1 MEPDDFFQHAAK
13 AISDLINQRPWSPT
27 VEEIAQVIEEAWW
40 QSPVIFEEDFGRL
53 LDAANRRRGRLRGK
67 A

>member
-1 MEPDDFFQHAAK
+1 MEPDDFFRHAAK

-27 VEEIAQVIEEAWW
+27 VDEIAEVIEEAWW
-40 QSPVIFEEDFGRL
+40 QSPAIFNEDFDKL
-53 LDAANRRRGRLRGK
+53 LDAAIKRRRRRRGK

>member
-13 AISDLINQRPWSPT
+13 AISDLINQRPWSAT
-27 VEEIAQVIEEAWW
+27 VEELAQVIEEAWW
-40 QSPVIFEEDFGRL
+40 QLPVMFEEGLGRL
-53 LDAANRRRGRLRGK
+53 LDAAKKRRRRRRGE